1 MALALFTVAMADA
14 SSSQAKTKS
23 MEDSDDEPEQLQY
36 KVILLGDGAVGKTSI
51 AMRFTEDHFAK
62 QYKQA
67 RRAILCWRN
76 SDRLRNSPTV
86 CPPPPQTIGL
96 DFFIKRLVL
105 PGDVQVALQI
115 WDIGGQTIGGKM
127 IGNYIYGAQAV
138 LLCYDVTNYSSFA
151 NLEDWFRLV
160 RRTFSGGAT
169 MPYLALVG
177 NKMDLNHMRGV
188 KLEKHTQFADEND
201 MASFFMSA
209 KTGDSVA
216 QCFYRVASELSGV
229 VLTKPELEVA
239 SKVVKAQI
247 INHPQHADDA
257 PPMPEP
263 QRHKKKGGCVVS

>member
-1 MALALFTVAMADA
+1 MG
-14 SSSQAKTKS
+14 
-23 MEDSDDEPEQLQY
+23 DEEKVDQRQF

-51 AMRFTEDHFAK
+51 ATRFSSDEFT
-62 QYKQA
+62 QSYK
-67 RRAILCWRN
+67 
-76 SDRLRNSPTV
+76 
-86 CPPPPQTIGL
+86 QTIGL

-216 QCFYRVASELSGV
+216 QCFVSMTSFARPPIVSSPRPRPSSLGG
-229 VLTKPELEVA
+229 L
-239 SKVVKAQI
+239 
-247 INHPQHADDA
+247 A
-257 PPMPEP
+257 PAEKRGAFDRTFRP
-263 QRHKKKGGCVVS
+263 